1 MQLKRKHQI
10 RMIGGEQIQRFRTG
24 VGSERL
30 IVLFVEDFFQH
41 VPDMDIV
48 VNDCDGSR
56 KKLLDIN

>member
-1 MQLKRKHQI
+1 
-10 RMIGGEQIQRFRTG
+10 MIGGEQIQRFRTG